1 MECDFSDSFLALI
14 MCCLIGPFVRANLN
28 IDSVFCV
35 DFEVQRGFQTLNSIQ
50 WFQNLDCNVTDMVD
64 CQVACFIVLPHV
76 NMDPII
82 NKINFNCDYNV
93 FLTVVVD
100 LL

>member
-14 MCCLIGPFVRANLN
+14 MCCLIGPFVWANLN
-28 IDSVFCV
+28 IDLVFCV
-35 DFEVQRGFQTLNSIQ
+35 DFEVKKG
-50 WFQNLDCNVTDMVD
+50 FQNLACNVTDMVD
-64 CQVACFIVLPHV
+64 CQVD
-76 NMDPII
+76 NTDPII

>member
-14 MCCLIGPFVRANLN
+14 MCCLIGPFVWANLN
-28 IDSVFCV
+28 IDLVFCV
-35 DFEVQRGFQTLNSIQ
+35 DFEVKKG
-50 WFQNLDCNVTDMVD
+50 FQNLDCNVTDMVD

>member
-14 MCCLIGPFVRANLN
+14 MCCLIGPFVWANLN
-28 IDSVFCV
+28 IELVFCV
-35 DFEVQRGFQTLNSIQ
+35 YFEVKKG
-50 WFQNLDCNVTDMVD
+50 FQNLDCNVTDMVD